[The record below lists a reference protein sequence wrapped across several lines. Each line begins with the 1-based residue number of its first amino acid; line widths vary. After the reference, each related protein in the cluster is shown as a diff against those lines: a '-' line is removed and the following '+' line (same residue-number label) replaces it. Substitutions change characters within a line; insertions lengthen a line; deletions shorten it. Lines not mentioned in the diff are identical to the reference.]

1 MILDP
6 FCYNPIFLVQYNE
19 LLHILYAL
27 SNSIY
32 LVINNHTLC
41 FYDICLWSNRKA
53 WLLTTTFL
61 FFSSFLFPPKKEGR
75 RKGKWIAEIVIKS
88 HAFLLDLCLYY
99 TAGSRGFIL
108 HWLWWSSSLIN
119 MIYSMEKGG
128 GVYWGSNAISRYDIN
143 LFYLDKR

>member
-61 FFSSFLFPPKKEGR
+61 FFPSFLFPPKKEGR

-99 TAGSRGFIL
+99 TAGVLSSIDFDGVHL
-108 HWLWWSSSLIN
+108 WLIWYIEWR
-119 MIYSMEKGG
+119 KGG
-128 GVYWGSNAISRYDIN
+128 GCIEGAM
-143 LFYLDKR
+143 LFRDMI